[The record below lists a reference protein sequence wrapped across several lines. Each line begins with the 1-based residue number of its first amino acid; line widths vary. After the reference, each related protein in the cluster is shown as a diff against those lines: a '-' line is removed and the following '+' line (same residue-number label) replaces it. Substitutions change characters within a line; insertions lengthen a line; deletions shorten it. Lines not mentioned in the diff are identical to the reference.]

1 VIKVKELYT
10 DLETN
15 INNFLEENNI
25 NENNLID
32 IKYTSYGKTGTTA
45 LIIYKI

>member
-1 VIKVKELYT
+1 MIKVKELYT